1 MALDPIWKQQL
12 TLVTYGN
19 EYLTHGLS
27 VHQWRQIPIF
37 DQHTFAFRDLLSQHL
52 LAQHF
57 QIWLENLKKQGV
69 TRLSLHAS
77 SMLNEEKNPNPN
89 IELLPYSHF
98 IVSHHDKK
106 KTAWVFGNELAEWFN
121 TEQEFMIPD
130 AQQSSTRQETLWNFE
145 LNSKL
150 YKKIQADLQ
159 APEWDRIQ
167 QYLTQELFNTTYA
180 QNVQQQ
186 HFTEQHYTGF
196 NLTQPNK
203 IAFDLEEK
211 SALLPAQY
219 QANLSNELLLKLE
232 ALELDLAEQAKIQSE
247 ESQVFASADEK
258 RAFKHFSQKLDDLF
272 AKLIVKTANHYQ
284 TAQRKIIAPE
294 TPFETPAAAPQTQ
307 SYANVNLNKSTAT
320 EPHKHQISN
329 KNVVTLII
337 MTILICVL
345 AYYFGF

>member
-19 EYLTHGLS
+19 EYLTHGLG
-27 VHQWRQIPIF
+27 VQQWRQLPIF
-37 DQHTFAFRDLLSQHL
+37 DQHAFVFRDLMSQHL

-98 IVSHHDKK
+98 IVSHHGNK
-106 KTAWVFGNELAEWFN
+106 KTAWVFGNELAEWLN
-121 TEQEFMIPD
+121 TEQEFLIPSP
-130 AQQSSTRQETLWNFE
+130 QQSPIRQETLWNFE

-159 APEWDRIQ
+159 APDWERIQ
-167 QYLTQELFNTTYA
+167 QYLTQELFNSTYA

-186 HFTEQHYTGF
+186 RFIEQHYTGF
-196 NLTQPNK
+196 NLTQPQK
-203 IAFDLEEK
+203 IAVDAEAK

-219 QANLSNELLLKLE
+219 PANLSNEFLIKLE
-232 ALELDLAEQAKIQSE
+232 ALELDLVEQAQIHGE
-247 ESQVFASADEK
+247 ENQVFASVDEQ
-258 RAFKHFSQKLDDLF
+258 RSLKHFSVKLDDLF
-272 AKLIVKTANHYQ
+272 AKFIVKTANHYQ
-284 TAQRKIIAPE
+284 TAQRKIVESE
-294 TPFETPAAAPQTQ
+294 TPFDTPSPQPKAQAHST
-307 SYANVNLNKSTAT
+307 LHLHKSTAG
-320 EPHKHQISN
+320 ESKPQISSR
-329 KNVVTLII
+329 NVIALVIV
-337 MTILICVL
+337 TILICAL

>member
-19 EYLTHGLS
+19 EYLSHGLS
-27 VHQWRQIPIF
+27 VQQWRELPIF
-37 DQHTFAFRDLLSQHL
+37 DEHAFVFRDLMSQHL

-57 QIWLENLKKQGV
+57 QIWLENLKKQGA

-77 SMLNEEKNPNPN
+77 SMLNDEKNPNPN

-106 KTAWVFGNELAEWFN
+106 KMAWVFGNELAEWFN
-121 TEQEFMIPD
+121 AEQEFLIPT
-130 AQQSSTRQETLWNFE
+130 AQHSPIRQETFWNFE

-159 APEWDRIQ
+159 APDWERIQ

-180 QNVQQQ
+180 QTVQQQ
-186 HFTEQHYTGF
+186 RFIEQHYTGF
-196 NLTQPNK
+196 NLTQPQK
-203 IAFDLEEK
+203 IAIDLEEK

-219 QANLSNELLLKLE
+219 QASLSNELLIKFE
-232 ALELDLAEQAKIQSE
+232 ALELDLAEQAKVYKE
-247 ESQVFASADEK
+247 ENQVFTSVDEQ
-258 RAFKHFSQKLDDLF
+258 RAFKHFSVKLDDLF
-272 AKLIVKTANHYQ
+272 SKFIVKTANHYQ
-284 TAQRKIIAPE
+284 TAQRKVIEPE
-294 TPFETPAAAPQTQ
+294 TPFDAPAPQAQ
-307 SYANVNLNKSTAT
+307 TASHSGLHLHKAT
-320 EPHKHQISN
+320 TSEQHKHQISN
-329 KNVVTLII
+329 KNVIALVII
-337 MTILICVL
+337 TVLICAL

>member
-19 EYLTHGLS
+19 EYLSHGLS
-27 VHQWRQIPIF
+27 VQQWRQLPIF
-37 DQHTFAFRDLLSQHL
+37 DQHAFVFRDLMSQHL
-52 LAQHF
+52 VAQHF
-57 QIWLENLKKQGV
+57 QIWLEHLKKQGA

-106 KTAWVFGNELAEWFN
+106 KTAWVFGNELAEWLN
-121 TEQEFMIPD
+121 TEQEFVIPD

-159 APEWDRIQ
+159 APEWERIQ

-180 QNVQQQ
+180 QNVLQQR
-186 HFTEQHYTGF
+186 FIEQHYTGF
-196 NLTQPNK
+196 NLTQPQK
-203 IAFDLEEK
+203 INLDAEAK

-219 QANLSNELLLKLE
+219 QATLSNELLLKLE
-232 ALELDLAEQAKIQSE
+232 ALEFDLAEQAKIQSE
-247 ESQVFASADEK
+247 ENQAFASVDEQ
-258 RAFKHFSQKLDDLF
+258 RALKHFSTKLDDLF
-272 AKLIVKTANHYQ
+272 SKFIVKTANHYQ
-284 TAQRKIIAPE
+284 TAQRKIIEPE
-294 TPFETPAAAPQTQ
+294 TPFETPAAAPQAQ
-307 SYANVNLNKSTAT
+307 SYANLNLNKSTAT

-329 KNVVTLII
+329 KNVAALVII
-337 MTILICVL
+337 TVLICAL